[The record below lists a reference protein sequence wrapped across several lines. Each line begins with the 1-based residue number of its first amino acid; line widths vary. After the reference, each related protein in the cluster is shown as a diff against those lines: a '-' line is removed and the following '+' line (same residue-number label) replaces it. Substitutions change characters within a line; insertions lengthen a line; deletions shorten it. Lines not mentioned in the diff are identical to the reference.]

1 VDHAPIAIAVAT
13 IGRRI
18 RYPTG
23 PALPCTGAEGNTKDE
38 GLWSASNKHV
48 AGGGELPQNRAVGS
62 PKED

>member
-23 PALPCTGAEGNTKDE
+23 PVLPCTGAEGNTKNE
-38 GLWSASNKHV
+38 VNRSGPNKHV
-48 AGGGELPQNRAVGS
+48 AGGGELPQNRPVGS